1 MATNTPVRWDP
12 FNEVNSIRTALDRF
26 FDPALA
32 RFPAHFRGSGNEEV
46 GTSSLGLDIYETNEE
61 LVVKAAIPG
70 VDPKDVDISV
80 EEDVLTIRGSYETRE
95 DVKDEVYHRREL
107 RSGSFERALR
117 LPPTVEPANA
127 TATFENGLLKLTM
140 PKKQEA
146 RARSIK
152 ITPQGVID
160 QPKEAA
166 APPAAPETPP
176 TQA

>member
-1 MATNTPVRWDP
+1 MATNTPIRWDP

-26 FDPALA
+26 FDPAFA
-32 RFPAHFRGSGNEEV
+32 RFPSAFRGNGNEEL

-70 VDPKDVDISV
+70 VDPKNVDISV

-107 RSGSFERALR
+107 HSGSFQRALR

-140 PKKQEA
+140 PKKQES

-152 ITPQGVID
+152 ITPHGVID
-160 QPKEAA
+160 QPQDA
-166 APPAAPETPP
+166 APTASSPATSPD
-176 TQA
+176 QA

>member
-26 FDPALA
+26 FDPAFA
-32 RFPAHFRGSGNEEV
+32 RIPSPFRNGSEEL

-80 EEDVLTIRGSYETRE
+80 EEDVLTIRGSYETRDDVSE
-95 DVKDEVYHRREL
+95 DHYHRREL
-107 RSGSFERALR
+107 RSGNFLRSLR

-127 TATFENGLLKLTM
+127 TATFENGLLKLSM

-152 ITPQGVID
+152 ITPQGVVD
-160 QPKEAA
+160 QPQGD
-166 APPAAPETPP
+166 APHD
-176 TQA
+176 QA

>member
-1 MATNTPVRWDP
+1 MAANTPARWDP
-12 FNEVNSIRTALDRF
+12 FSEVNSLRSALDRF
-26 FDPALA
+26 FDPAFA
-32 RFPAHFRGSGNEEV
+32 RFPSALRGGNEEV
-46 GTSSLGLDIYETNEE
+46 GTASLGLDIYETNDA

-80 EEDVLTIRGSYETRE
+80 EEDVLTISGSYETRE
-95 DVKDEVYHRREL
+95 EENNEHYHRREL
-107 RSGSFERALR
+107 HSGSFQRALR
-117 LPPTVEPANA
+117 LPPTVEPQNA

-160 QPKEAA
+160 QPKESA
-166 APPAAPETPP
+166 APTSEQP
-176 TQA
+176 QG